1 MKYFTRQEKIAAIK
15 SSLLPGDELD
25 PKTLHMFREE
35 DGEVV
40 EYKFCACCRAWKPIT
55 DYNQSA
61 HNKDGLHS
69 YCKECANHYS
79 AKERNKKKLPDP
91 VAVSLVKEGPTPVVD
106 NPIMRGNKYEEIE
119 ALLNSLKEGDVQ
131 KDKEIEALR
140 EERKSLQ
147 DQAKDLTHLTENQIK
162 EVLFQN
168 NIPIR
173 YLFEAI
179 AQKAVDRYDF
189 FAYDKEAG
197 LTIPIKTQE
206 TALPISFQ
214 YEYGQLG

>member
-1 MKYFTRQEKIAAIK
+1 MKRITPQEKIAAIK
-15 SSLLPGDELD
+15 AALLPGDELD
-25 PKTLHMFREE
+25 PETLHMFREE

-40 EYKFCACCRAWKPIT
+40 EYKFCLHCKTWKPLT
-55 DYNQSA
+55 AYYKYSSSR
-61 HNKDGLHS
+61 DGLGP
-69 YCKECANHYS
+69 YCEECYRIYRQNYKKPHPVS
-79 AKERNKKKLPDP
+79 APIL
-91 VAVSLVKEGPTPVVD
+91 AVKEEPTPVAIA
-106 NPIMRGNKYEEIE
+106 PIKRESKYEEIV

-179 AQKAVDRYDF
+179 AQKAVNRYDF

-214 YEYGQLG
+214 YEYGQIG